1 MPAREEISQGS
12 TVASVK
18 TLELKPEDL
27 PVRLRFEGPEGIKDY
42 VLIKTKQGKLLLNK
56 PIEETRKENR

>member
-1 MPAREEISQGS
+1 M
-12 TVASVK
+12 TK

-27 PVRLRFEGPEGIKDY
+27 PVRLRFEGPEGIREY

-56 PIEETRKENR
+56 PIEDVRRENR